1 MIASLANPSPRREHH
16 PRIITL
22 TGLFWAFSYALLS
35 IRGALFFDDWS
46 RLIDDNRLLTVTVGA
61 AAFALVLK
69 QLQAK
74 RTVKLRQVATWIVA
88 ATIAVLIVRTTI
100 DQMTFDVPQ
109 GLGISLLYSLT
120 WSAYFAVWVMG
131 SLAFAPPPPVT
142 FMQPVTSAAVEV
154 AVRRDNLEVLI
165 VALLDEASVFRSA
178 DRKVLAERVLVAGG
192 YESAD
197 GNEADNDRA
206 RLAVR
211 IAARLADQV

>member
-1 MIASLANPSPRREHH
+1 MIASLVNPSPRREHN
-16 PRIITL
+16 PRIVTL

-61 AAFALVLK
+61 VAFALVLK

-131 SLAFAPPPPVT
+131 SLAFAPPPAVT
-142 FMQPVTSAAVEV
+142 IMQPVTSAAVEV

-165 VALLDEASVFRSA
+165 VALLDEAPVLRSA
-178 DRKVLAERVLVAGG
+178 ERKALAERVLVAGG

>member
-1 MIASLANPSPRREHH
+1 MIASLVNPSPRREHN

-131 SLAFAPPPPVT
+131 SLAFAPPPAVT

>member
-1 MIASLANPSPRREHH
+1 MIASLANPSPRREHN

-74 RTVKLRQVATWIVA
+74 QTVKLRQVATWIVA

-131 SLAFAPPPPVT
+131 SLAFAPPPAVT